1 MSNDLAFMSA
11 TDLLE
16 NYRKGS
22 VSPVEALE
30 ACLDQIELHNSK
42 LNAFTL
48 VDRENARQK
57 ASESERR
64 WQAGNPLGLL
74 DGIPTTIK
82 DMVITKGWPTLK
94 GSRATSKDQEWNE
107 DAPCVERL
115 KENGAILVGKTTTP
129 EFGHKGVTDSLLQGI
144 TRNPWNLEKTPGGSS
159 GGASAAVASGMG
171 QLAIGTDAGGSIRI
185 PAGFAGIYG
194 LKPSFGRVPVYPASP
209 FGTLSHAGPMSRT
222 VTDAALMLDVISQ
235 PDPRDWQSLPP
246 ISYKY
251 QGALNPDIRGKK
263 IAVSMD
269 LGLDTKVDPEVANSL
284 QEASECFASLGAE
297 VEHVEVKWPVDP
309 REIVVIFFASG
320 AAHMA
325 SNLSVEER
333 GLLEPTL
340 TDMVE
345 YGEKLSMLS
354 LKAAET
360 DRVSNGRYMKN
371 FFQTFDFLISPTLPI
386 AAFDAGRPNPPEYDN
401 DTIGWTPLTGPFNL
415 TGQPAASI
423 PSGFTTLGLPIGLQ
437 IIGPMYDDAGVLNCS
452 LAFEKAISFTSKR
465 PPL

>member
-48 VDRENARQK
+48 VDHDNARQK

-171 QLAIGTDAGGSIRI
+171 QCDQLDRKCRPLLAIG
-185 PAGFAGIYG
+185 
-194 LKPSFGRVPVYPASP
+194 
-209 FGTLSHAGPMSRT
+209 
-222 VTDAALMLDVISQ
+222 
-235 PDPRDWQSLPP
+235 
-246 ISYKY
+246 
-251 QGALNPDIRGKK
+251 
-263 IAVSMD
+263 
-269 LGLDTKVDPEVANSL
+269 
-284 QEASECFASLGAE
+284 
-297 VEHVEVKWPVDP
+297 
-309 REIVVIFFASG
+309 
-320 AAHMA
+320 
-325 SNLSVEER
+325 
-333 GLLEPTL
+333 
-340 TDMVE
+340 
-345 YGEKLSMLS
+345 
-354 LKAAET
+354 
-360 DRVSNGRYMKN
+360 
-371 FFQTFDFLISPTLPI
+371 
-386 AAFDAGRPNPPEYDN
+386 
-401 DTIGWTPLTGPFNL
+401 
-415 TGQPAASI
+415 
-423 PSGFTTLGLPIGLQ
+423 
-437 IIGPMYDDAGVLNCS
+437 
-452 LAFEKAISFTSKR
+452 
-465 PPL
+465 